1 MSDKGTASPRG
12 AWSAT
17 AIAATVAVLVAS
29 AVVGFVWLPP
39 QHPSATVA
47 GLWNAICSAAG
58 VVRPPPSKEA
68 IVTPTY
74 PTTRVVVTP
83 QMLAGA
89 DARAIGSGATLALR
103 CTMCHGANGQ
113 SQAETPNLAGQ
124 YRAAIYKQLVD
135 FQTGVRSNAIMQPL
149 VAGLSDTDMRDLADY
164 YAYLPRAP
172 DGGGGAGMAA
182 PTIVASGAPMR
193 GIAPCGACHGT
204 IGEKA
209 GAPWLGGQPV
219 AYLRA
224 QLTAFAS
231 GARRNDIDEQM
242 RNIAR
247 QMTPAEIEAAS
258 QYYAQYP

>member
-1 MSDKGTASPRG
+1 
-12 AWSAT
+12 
-17 AIAATVAVLVAS
+17 
-29 AVVGFVWLPP
+29 
-39 QHPSATVA
+39 
-47 GLWNAICSAAG
+47 
-58 VVRPPPSKEA
+58 
-68 IVTPTY
+68 
-74 PTTRVVVTP
+74 
-83 QMLAGA
+83 
-89 DARAIGSGATLALR
+89 LR

-113 SQAETPNLAGQ
+113 SQAEAPNLAGQ

-135 FQTGVRSNAIMQPL
+135 FQTGVRSSAIMQPL
-149 VAGLSDTDMRDLADY
+149 MAGLSDTDMRDLADY

-172 DGGGGAGMAA
+172 GGGDGMAMAA

-209 GAPWLGGQPV
+209 GAPWLGGQPA

-231 GARRNDIDEQM
+231 AARRNDIDEQM

-258 QYYAQYP
+258 QYYAQQP